1 MALDLYVK
9 QIGEGPAVML
19 LHGLFGAGGNLGGLA
34 RVLCD
39 KFTVFSVDLPS
50 HGRSEWLKNPS
61 LSAMAESVQHWMDTA
76 GIAQTHLVGHSLG
89 GKVAMQL
96 ALQYP
101 QRVESLVVADIAP
114 VKYSAHHDAV
124 FAALGEVDAAHCT
137 RRQQA
142 ADLMV
147 QHLKGDALI
156 QFLLMSLR
164 HDAEGILR
172 WRFDLQGLRRSYSS
186 ILAAPSVEQSY
197 LGPVLFIKGGTSDY
211 ILEAHWPVIQRL
223 FPEASIKVMSGCS
236 HWLHAE
242 KPQLFNGIVERF
254 LVPLKPRMLPPAK

>member
-1 MALDLYVK
+1 MLS
-9 QIGEGPAVML
+9 L
-19 LHGLFGAGGNLGGLA
+19 LH
-34 RVLCD
+34 
-39 KFTVFSVDLPS
+39 
-50 HGRSEWLKNPS
+50 
-61 LSAMAESVQHWMDTA
+61 
-76 GIAQTHLVGHSLG
+76 
-89 GKVAMQL
+89 
-96 ALQYP
+96 
-101 QRVESLVVADIAP
+101 
-114 VKYSAHHDAV
+114 
-124 FAALGEVDAAHCT
+124 
-137 RRQQA
+137 
-142 ADLMV
+142 
-147 QHLKGDALI
+147 
-156 QFLLMSLR
+156 LLMSLR

>member
-9 QIGEGPAVML
+9 KIGEGPAVML

-34 RVLCD
+34 RALRA

-61 LSAMAESVQHWMDTA
+61 LSAMAESVQQWMDTA

-114 VKYSAHHDAV
+114 
-124 FAALGEVDAAHCT
+124 
-137 RRQQA
+137 
-142 ADLMV
+142 
-147 QHLKGDALI
+147 
-156 QFLLMSLR
+156 
-164 HDAEGILR
+164 
-172 WRFDLQGLRRSYSS
+172 
-186 ILAAPSVEQSY
+186 
-197 LGPVLFIKGGTSDY
+197 
-211 ILEAHWPVIQRL
+211 
-223 FPEASIKVMSGCS
+223 
-236 HWLHAE
+236 
-242 KPQLFNGIVERF
+242 
-254 LVPLKPRMLPPAK
+254 

>member
-1 MALDLYVK
+1 
-9 QIGEGPAVML
+9 
-19 LHGLFGAGGNLGGLA
+19 
-34 RVLCD
+34 
-39 KFTVFSVDLPS
+39 
-50 HGRSEWLKNPS
+50 
-61 LSAMAESVQHWMDTA
+61 
-76 GIAQTHLVGHSLG
+76 LG

-124 FAALGEVDAAHCT
+124 FAALEEVDAAHCT